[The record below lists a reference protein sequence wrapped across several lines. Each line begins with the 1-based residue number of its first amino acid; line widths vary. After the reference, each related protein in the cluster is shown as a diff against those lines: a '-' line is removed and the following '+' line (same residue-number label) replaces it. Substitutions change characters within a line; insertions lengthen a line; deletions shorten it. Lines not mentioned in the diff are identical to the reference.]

1 MTGRAYGQVKVSTD
15 KGYLRLQFSSI
26 LSRAFYNKRQYFKA
40 LGRRDTPLNRKWA
53 EAIASRI
60 QADIDHPDILFDKS
74 LEKYL
79 AVCDL
84 GVSANDRSLKLGELW
99 QEFVEYKYKIGKIS
113 ITTYQ
118 RHYKRTFTNWL
129 LPYFSENLSHDLA
142 ERLVIDLLE
151 KQVNRINARKLIS
164 ALKEACD
171 RAIQQEKIG
180 QNFFAGLAEN
190 IKLIKKSSQLQEEE
204 DYKAFSQEERNIIVQ
219 AFYLSDRKSERQ
231 IADLVS
237 FLFLTGCR
245 LGEVFALKFDDL
257 KPDRIIFDESYSS
270 ETGILKTTKTN
281 TIRIFKI
288 QGYTKLQNL
297 IKALKAKAL
306 PNQEYVFVT
315 QSGKQYNRS
324 KLSALWIGVQ
334 KNKEYYCDGLVT
346 RLVKE
351 GKISQ
356 YLKPSS
362 TRHTF
367 ITLQAHAG
375 VDLKLLA
382 DSVGNSVD
390 VIYNHYLGVNKDAA
404 FKDI

>member
-1 MTGRAYGQVKVSTD
+1 MTRGYGQIKISTD
-15 KGYLRLQFSSI
+15 KGYLRLQFPSA
-26 LSRAFYNKRQYFKA
+26 LSQAFYNKRQVFKS
-40 LGRRDTPLNRKWA
+40 LGRRDTEQNRKWA

-60 QADIDHPDILFDKS
+60 QADIDHPDILFDKT

-84 GVSANDRSLKLGELW
+84 GVLANSKSLQLGEFW
-99 QEFVEYKYKIGKIS
+99 DDFVEYKYKIGKIAE
-113 ITTYQ
+113 TTY
-118 RHYKRTFTNWL
+118 RSRYKRTFTNWL
-129 LPYFSENLSHDLA
+129 SPYFAENLSHDLA

-151 KQVNRINARKLIS
+151 KQVNRTNLKKLIS

-171 RAIQQEKIG
+171 RAIKLEKLS
-180 QNFFAGLAEN
+180 QNFFTGLTDD
-190 IKLIKKSSQLQEEE
+190 IKLVKKSNQLQEEE
-204 DYKAFSQEERNIIVQ
+204 DYKAFTQEERNTIVQ
-219 AFYLSDRKSERQ
+219 AFYLSDKKSERQ
-231 IADLVS
+231 IADIIS

-245 LGEVFALKFDDL
+245 LGEAFALKFDDL

-270 ETGILKTTKTN
+270 ETGILKTTKTD

-306 PNQEYVFVT
+306 PSQEYVFIT
-315 QSGKQYNRS
+315 LSGKQYNRS
-324 KLSALWIGVQ
+324 KLSALWLGNN
-334 KNKEYYCDGLVT
+334 KNKKYYDGLVT

-367 ITLQAHAG
+367 ITLQAQAG

-390 VIYNHYLGVNKDAA
+390 VIYSHYLGVNKDAA

>member
-1 MTGRAYGQVKVSTD
+1 MTRAYGQIKITTD
-15 KGYLRLQFSSI
+15 KGYLRLQFSSS
-26 LSRAFYNKRQYFKA
+26 LSQAFYNKRQYFKA
-40 LGRRDTPLNRKWA
+40 LGRRDTEQNRKWA

-79 AVCDL
+79 SVCDL
-84 GVSANDRSLKLGELW
+84 GVLANQSLQLGEFW
-99 QEFVEYKYKIGKIS
+99 QEFIEYKYKIGKIG

-118 RHYKRTFTNWL
+118 KHYKCTFTNWL
-129 LPYFSENLSHDLA
+129 LPYFNENLSYNLA
-142 ERLVIDLLE
+142 ERLVINLLE
-151 KQVNRINARKLIS
+151 KQINKTNLKKLIS

-171 RAIQQEKIG
+171 RAIQQEKLS
-180 QNFFAGLAEN
+180 QNFFIGLTDN
-190 IKLIKKSSQLQEEE
+190 IKLTKKSIQLQEEE
-204 DYKAFSQEERNIIVQ
+204 EYKAFTQEERNTIVQ
-219 AFYLSDRKSERQ
+219 AFYLSDKKSDRQ

-270 ETGILKTTKTN
+270 ETGILKSTKTD
-281 TIRIFKI
+281 TIRIFKT

-306 PNQEYVFVT
+306 LNQEYVFVT
-315 QSGKQYNRS
+315 LSGKQYNRS
-324 KLSALWIGVQ
+324 KLSALWLGNH
-334 KNKEYYCDGLVT
+334 KDKKYYDGLVT

-390 VIYNHYLGVNKDAA
+390 VIYNHYLGVNKNAV